1 MATAP
6 TYYEVLGVETECSQD
21 ALKRAF
27 RKRAKELH
35 PDVAGEHD
43 QSAAARMRTL
53 LRAYET
59 LSDPERRA
67 VYDRTH
73 YIAAQKH
80 RFDYREFLKARVG
93 DLDSQSKL
101 IFFDLLHSREQD
113 AVELFSSLCS
123 HTTFDLRDHLDREDY
138 MDCVFLLAEEYESRG
153 NFLQSYKLLKNL
165 VRCEAERPYFRHF
178 TDEIIEKLKNITC
191 FRMIERETPDVVLDC
206 LEELISFNFSRK
218 DTAFFLKKAAEIY
231 SDREDYDRAIR
242 YLERALE
249 LDDKMTG
256 IKKLK
261 QRIGFIESA

>member
-6 TYYEVLGVETECSQD
+6 TYYEILGVQTECSQD
-21 ALKRAF
+21 DLKKAF

-35 PDVAGEHD
+35 PDLAGGNE
-43 QSAAARMRTL
+43 QSAASRMRTL

-59 LSDPERRA
+59 LADPERRA

-73 YIAAQKH
+73 YIAAQKY

-113 AVELFSSLCS
+113 AVELFSSLCAKK
-123 HTTFDLRDHLDREDY
+123 TFDLQNHLDREDY

-153 NFLQSYKLLKNL
+153 NFLQAYALLKRL

-178 TDEIIEKLKNITC
+178 IDEIIEKLKNITC
-191 FRMIERETPDVVLDC
+191 FRMIERETTEVVLDC

-261 QRIGFIESA
+261 QRIGYLESF